1 MSIAKKTAN
10 ISNYFAYSVILPAQL
25 NNPIHLSIHLL
36 GDNMS
41 ENHPISS
48 LLPAKL
54 YIVATPIG
62 NISDITLRAIETLQQ
77 VDVIAAE
84 DTRHSG
90 KLLSHYQIKKP
101 LFPLHDHNERQRG
114 NVLIEKIKAG
124 QSVALISDAGTPLIS
139 DPGYHLVNECRDA
152 GVDVVPI
159 PGPSAVITALS
170 AAGLATDRFSFEGF
184 LPAKEKGKQ
193 DKLKMLIE
201 ESRTMVFYESPR
213 RIQDTLAQIV
223 AIFGADRKV
232 VIARELTKTFESFYA
247 MPAGEMVDWLNQD
260 SNHCRGEFVL
270 MVAGAKKRREYLS
283 SRIKYFGVIKRAS
296 SA

>member
-1 MSIAKKTAN
+1 MSQHSESL
-10 ISNYFAYSVILPAQL
+10 SN
-25 NNPIHLSIHLL
+25 
-36 GDNMS
+36 
-41 ENHPISS
+41 
-48 LLPAKL
+48 LPAKL

-62 NISDITLRAIETLQQ
+62 NISDITYRAIETLQQ

-101 LFPLHDHNERQRG
+101 MFPLHDHNERERG
-114 NVLIEKIKAG
+114 KVLIEKIKAG

-139 DPGYHLVNECRDA
+139 DPGYHLVNECREK

-159 PGPSAVITALS
+159 PGACATIAALS
-170 AAGLATDRFSFEGF
+170 AAGVPTDRFSFEGF

-193 DKLKMLIE
+193 DKLNALLE
-201 ESRTMVFYESPR
+201 ETRTMVFYESPR
-213 RIQDTLAQIV
+213 RIIDTVQQIV
-223 AIFGADRKV
+223 NTLGADRKC

-247 MPAGEMVDWLNQD
+247 LPAQEMLEWLKED

-270 MVAGAKKRREYLS
+270 MVAGAIADTEAIPQVALNTLTLLKEQLPLKKAAALTAQIHDEKKNELYKWGL
-283 SRIKYFGVIKRAS
+283 ANL
-296 SA
+296 